1 MAGFLR
7 SRAKS
12 GLQAFKWPIAGS
24 HYKLIKTE
32 AMRFKLEQSKERP
45 GWWVYTDTVNE
56 IVMRFKE
63 HDFNGTQEVT
73 HLREM
78 TDYMAAARIMREMG
92 DWIGR
97 YHRDI
102 VF

>member
-1 MAGFLR
+1 MAGKFLIVNMD
-7 SRAKS
+7 
-12 GLQAFKWPIAGS
+12 G
-24 HYKLIKTE
+24 
-32 AMRFKLEQSKERP
+32 MRFKLERSKERP

-56 IVMRFKE
+56 IVIRFKE

-97 YHRDI
+97 HHRDI